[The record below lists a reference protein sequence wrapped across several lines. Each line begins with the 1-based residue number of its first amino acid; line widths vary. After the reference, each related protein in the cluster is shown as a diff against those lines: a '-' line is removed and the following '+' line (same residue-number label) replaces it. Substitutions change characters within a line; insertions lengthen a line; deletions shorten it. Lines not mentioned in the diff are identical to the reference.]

1 MRGPDTVLCL
11 PSAWTIA
18 PLKTAAAEELAT
30 NRVKDL
36 TLGSVASLAG
46 LPQVSVPVVGE
57 RYAIGLGLLAVA
69 GSDERLLALAES
81 LPG

>member
-1 MRGPDTVLCL
+1 M
-11 PSAWTIA
+11 
-18 PLKTAAAEELAT
+18 
-30 NRVKDL
+30 KDL
-36 TLGSVASLAG
+36 TLGSVASVAG

-69 GSDERLLALAES
+69 GSDAQLLALAES